1 MRRRAFIAGL
11 GSAAAWPLVARAQ
24 QQPAMPMVGVLF
36 FGTESLGQA
45 LGAAFRKDLG
55 EEGYFDGRNVEI
67 LYRFTDMYDRL
78 PGLAAD
84 LRRRGVSIIASMGA
98 GSPSLAAMAA
108 TATTPIVF
116 LVGSDSGAA
125 RRLVPNVDLPGAN
138 GAKRLGL
145 LVEIVPT
152 AKSIGYFHNPTV
164 GEAEARIR
172 TIETAARTL
181 GVRLVIANANT
192 PSEIEPAFTTFAG
205 QRTGALVLGTNP
217 LFIARTDQLIALA
230 AQYRLPAIYP
240 YREQVEA
247 GGLMSYGASISD
259 AWRLAG
265 TYAGSILEGEKPVQQ
280 STHIEMVLNLKT
292 AKVLGLEVPT
302 AIRQRFDTFIE

>member
-11 GSAAAWPLVARAQ
+11 GSTAAWPLVARAQ
-24 QQPAMPMVGVLF
+24 QQPLPMVGVLF

-45 LGAAFRKDLG
+45 LGAAFRKGLG
-55 EEGYFDGRNVEI
+55 EQGYFDGRNVEI

-84 LRRRGVSIIASMGA
+84 LRRQGVSIIASMGA

-108 TATTPIVF
+108 TATTPTVF
-116 LVGSDSGAA
+116 LVGGDSGPA
-125 RRLVPNVDLPGAN
+125 RGLVPNVDLPGAN
-138 GAKRLGL
+138 GAKRLSL

-164 GEAEARIR
+164 GAAEARIR
-172 TIETAARTL
+172 TIETTARTL
-181 GVRLVIANANT
+181 GVRLVIANAST
-192 PSEIEPAFTTFAG
+192 PNEIEPAFTTFAG

-265 TYAGSILEGEKPVQQ
+265 TYAGSILKGEKPVQQ
-280 STHIEMVLNLKT
+280 STHIEMVL
-292 AKVLGLEVPT
+292 
-302 AIRQRFDTFIE
+302 